1 MPGTRHHRGVTT
13 PSTQSSPAPVA
24 PRLTR
29 ASSGRMVGGVA
40 RGVAGHLGVDV
51 WWVRGAFVLLAFIG
65 GAGFLAYAILWALV
79 PIDTDGQQERGSPAA
94 TVDGRGAETSLLLV
108 LGATGVV
115 VGALLLAS
123 MAGVSVRGVL
133 PLGIAGLGAALIWL
147 RADEGQRDRLRSG
160 VGRVTPGRRTG
171 VLQFALG
178 VLLVLVG
185 LISFGVGGVGLGQA
199 GTLLAAVVV
208 VVVGIALVAS
218 PFALRLWRERDAERR
233 ARIRSEE
240 RAEVAAQVHDS
251 VLQSL
256 TLIQRNA
263 TDPAEVARI
272 ARAQERDLRRWLYP
286 APSLLTSSFRAAL
299 EELAAEVEDTYGVRV
314 EVVCVGDAVLTEP
327 LTAMLQA
334 TREAVSNAGRH
345 SGVDTVSVYAE
356 MTSAEVMVHVR
367 DRGAGFSLDDV
378 PDDRMGVRESILG
391 RIERHGGRASVTTEP
406 GAGTRVELVM
416 GTR

>member
-1 MPGTRHHRGVTT
+1 MTT
-13 PSTQSSPAPVA
+13 PSTQSLPAPVA
-24 PRLTR
+24 PRLIR

-40 RGVAGHLGVDV
+40 RGIAEHLGVDV
-51 WWVRGAFVLLAFIG
+51 WWVRGAFVLLGFIG
-65 GAGFLAYAILWALV
+65 GSGFLAYAILWALV
-79 PIDTDGQQERGSPAA
+79 PIDTHAQQEKGSIAA

-123 MAGVSVRGVL
+123 MAGLSVRGVL

-160 VGRVTPGRRTG
+160 VSRVTPGRRAG
-171 VLQFALG
+171 VLQFALRV
-178 VLLVLVG
+178 VLILVG
-185 LISFGVGGVGLGQA
+185 LISFGVGGVGLEQA

-263 TDPAEVARI
+263 ADPAEVARI

-286 APSLLTSSFRAAL
+286 APSLPSSSFRAAL
-299 EELAAEVEDTYGVRV
+299 EEVAAEVEDTYGVRV
-314 EVVCVGDAVLTEP
+314 EVVCVGDAVLNEP

-345 SGVDTVSVYAE
+345 SGVYTVSVYAE

-391 RIERHGGRASVTTEP
+391 RIERYGGRASVTTEP

>member
-1 MPGTRHHRGVTT
+1 MI
-13 PSTQSSPAPVA
+13 

-40 RGVAGHLGVDV
+40 RGIAEHLRVDV
-51 WWVRGAFVLLAFIG
+51 WWVRAAFVVLVFIG
-65 GAGFLAYAILWALV
+65 GSGFLAYAILWALV
-79 PIDTDGQQERGSPAA
+79 PIDTEDEQEQDTSAA

-123 MAGVSVRGVL
+123 MAGLSVRGVV
-133 PLGIAGLGAALIWL
+133 PLGVAGLGAALIWL

-160 VGRVTPGRRTG
+160 VGRVTPGQRTG
-171 VLQFALG
+171 LLQFGLG
-178 VLLVLVG
+178 VVLVLVG

-218 PFALRLWRERDAERR
+218 PFALRLWRERDSERR

-240 RAEVAAQVHDS
+240 RAEIAAQVHDS

-256 TLIQRNA
+256 TLIQRNSS
-263 TDPAEVARI
+263 DPVEVARI
-272 ARAQERDLRRWLYP
+272 ARAQERDLRHWLYP
-286 APSLLTSSFRAAL
+286 TPSPLASSFRAAL

-314 EVVCVGDAVLTEP
+314 EVVCVGDVALNEP
-327 LTAMLQA
+327 LTAVLQA

-345 SGVDTVSVYAE
+345 SGDDTVSVYAE
-356 MTSAEVMVHVR
+356 MTPTVVMVHVR

-391 RIERHGGRASVTTEP
+391 RIERYGGRASVTTEP
-406 GAGTRVELVM
+406 GAGTRVEIVM
-416 GTR
+416 ETRS

>member
-1 MPGTRHHRGVTT
+1 M
-13 PSTQSSPAPVA
+13 
-24 PRLTR
+24 
-29 ASSGRMVGGVA
+29 GGVA
-40 RGVAGHLGVDV
+40 RGIAEHLRVGV
-51 WWVRGAFVLLAFIG
+51 WWVRGAFVVLAFIG
-65 GAGFLAYAILWALV
+65 GSGFLAYAILWALV
-79 PIDTDGQQERGSPAA
+79 PIDTSVPRERSSPAA
-94 TVDGRGAETSLLLV
+94 QVDGRSEESSLLLV

-115 VGALLLAS
+115 LGALLLAS
-123 MAGVSVRGVL
+123 MAGLNVRGVV
-133 PLGIAGLGAALIWL
+133 PLAIAGLGAALIWL
-147 RADEGQRDRLRSG
+147 RADEGQRDRLRGG
-160 VGRVTPGRRTG
+160 VGRMTPVRRTG
-171 VLQFALG
+171 VLQVGLG
-178 VLLVLVG
+178 VVLVLVG
-185 LISFGVGGVGLGQA
+185 LISFGVGGVGVGQA
-199 GTLLAAVVV
+199 GALLAAVVV

-240 RAEVAAQVHDS
+240 RAELAAQVHDS

-263 TDPAEVARI
+263 ADPAEVARI

-286 APSLLTSSFRAAL
+286 APSPLTSSFRAAL

-314 EVVCVGDAVLTEP
+314 DVVCVGDVVLTEP

-345 SGVDTVSVYAE
+345 SGVDAVSVYAE
-356 MTSAEVMVHVR
+356 MTSTEVTVHVR
-367 DRGAGFSLDDV
+367 DRGTGFSLDEV

-391 RIERHGGRASVTTEP
+391 RIRRYGGRALVTTEP

-416 GTR
+416 QTR

>member
-1 MPGTRHHRGVTT
+1 
-13 PSTQSSPAPVA
+13 
-24 PRLTR
+24 
-29 ASSGRMVGGVA
+29 MVGGVA
-40 RGVAGHLGVDV
+40 RGIAEHLGVDV
-51 WWVRGAFVLLAFIG
+51 WWVRGAFVLLGLIG
-65 GAGFLAYAILWALV
+65 GSGFLAYAILWALV

-218 PFALRLWRERDAERR
+218 PFALRLWRERDVERR

-263 TDPAEVARI
+263 SDPAEVTRI

-391 RIERHGGRASVTTEP
+391 RIERYGGRASVTTEP